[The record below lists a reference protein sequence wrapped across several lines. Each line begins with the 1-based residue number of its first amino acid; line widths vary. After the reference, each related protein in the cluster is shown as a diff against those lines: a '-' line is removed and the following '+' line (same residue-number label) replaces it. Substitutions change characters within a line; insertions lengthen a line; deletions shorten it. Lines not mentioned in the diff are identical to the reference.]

1 MVRSPDERV
10 GTSLSP
16 QAPISRPAADSRWRS
31 RRWVAR
37 LIRLVAV
44 LTPVCVSFGT
54 ALVLTGWL
62 DQPSGAWM
70 SIGRWVMIAVVS
82 TVVLI
87 LVQAVTKRLLP
98 LAALYS
104 LSLIFPDDAPSRFG
118 IALRSRTTRE
128 LRRDLDQRDEA
139 LPAAT
144 PRAAA
149 EELLVLV
156 AQLSKHDRLTRGHS
170 ERVRAYSR
178 MLGEEIGLSDDELDR
193 LHWAGLLHDIG
204 KIGVSAEILNKP
216 GLLTSEEFEEIKT
229 HTVIGE
235 RLATGLH
242 GWLGGAT
249 SAVWE
254 HHEMYAGGGY
264 PTGAPSA
271 HLPLTSRI
279 VCVAD
284 AFDVMT
290 SARSYKQPISGT
302 DARAELERCSGS
314 QFDPQVVR
322 AMMTISLGSLW
333 RAMGPLS
340 LIAQLQ
346 LFPRRLLQGG
356 LAVTIVVAAL
366 MAMGFTG
373 AAALLIDDPAE
384 TTMPEDA
391 IARDGENPPPSSAS
405 NDEAPDTEPADTEP
419 AGIPV
424 PGPVST
430 ESAPSVPTTATPS
443 AVTTTSASTPT
454 STTITSPATTSVVT
468 TVRSPSSPTTV
479 RPRTTTPAPV
489 GAPPT
494 SNATTTT
501 LPSDPNR
508 LTLASPQVGDVFAQ
522 PVLPM
527 LGRGPINGAPLPNY
541 DYDRN
546 EQPGLTLQRS
556 SGDLDVTDVRAI
568 QRWSWTLPAER
579 TLAASEVQLWASG
592 SGVTTTDDIL
602 VVRVGLYACDNAGSA
617 CALIA
622 DDETPF
628 AATAATFRG
637 IAFDLTPVGPVSLGA
652 GQVIEVRVAVLNG
665 SATDVILAYDSVEFP
680 AQLTL

>member
-1 MVRSPDERV
+1 
-10 GTSLSP
+10 
-16 QAPISRPAADSRWRS
+16 
-31 RRWVAR
+31 
-37 LIRLVAV
+37 
-44 LTPVCVSFGT
+44 
-54 ALVLTGWL
+54 
-62 DQPSGAWM
+62 M
-70 SIGRWVMIAVVS
+70 SIGRWVLIAVVS

-128 LRRDLDQRDEA
+128 LRRALEQGDQA
-139 LPAAT
+139 LSTST

-216 GLLTSEEFEEIKT
+216 GLLTSEEFEQIKA

-271 HLPLTSRI
+271 DLPLTSRI

-290 SARSYKQPISGT
+290 SARSYKQPISAT

-356 LAVTIVVAAL
+356 LAVTVVVAAL

-384 TTMPEDA
+384 TTPSETA
-391 IARDGENPPPSSAS
+391 ADGSNEPPSSAS
-405 NDEAPDTEPADTEP
+405 NDEPPDTGLRDNDPSGTGPADL
-419 AGIPV
+419 PV
-424 PGPVST
+424 TVPVST
-430 ESAPSVPTTATPS
+430 ESAPSVPATVTPS
-443 AVTTTSASTPT
+443 TVTTTSAPAST
-454 STTITSPATTSVVT
+454 STTIASPATTSVPT
-468 TVRSPSSPTTV
+468 TVKPPSRPATV
-479 RPRTTTPAPV
+479 RPRATTPAPV

-494 SNATTTT
+494 SDATTTT
-501 LPSDPNR
+501 LPADPNR
-508 LTLASPQVGDVFAQ
+508 LTLASPQAGDVFAQ

-541 DYDRN
+541 DSDRN

-556 SGDLDVTDVRAI
+556 SGDLDTTDARAV
-568 QRWSWTLPAER
+568 QRWSWTLPAAR

-602 VVRVGLYACDNAGSA
+602 VVRVGLYSCGNAGSA
-617 CALIA
+617 CTLIA

-637 IAFDLTPVGPVSLGA
+637 IAFDLTPVGPVSLDA

-665 SATDVILAYDSVEFP
+665 SATDVILAYDSVEYP

>member
-1 MVRSPDERV
+1 MRRKPDEKV
-10 GTSLSP
+10 GIAHSP
-16 QAPISRPAADSRWRS
+16 RAPISRPAADGRWRS
-31 RRWVAR
+31 RRWFAR

-44 LTPVCVSFGT
+44 LTPVGVSFGT
-54 ALVLTGWL
+54 ALILTGWL
-62 DQPSGAWM
+62 HQPSGAWL
-70 SIGRWVMIAVVS
+70 SIGRWVLIAIVS
-82 TVVLI
+82 TIAMI

-128 LRRDLDQRDEA
+128 LRRALDQGDQA
-139 LPAAT
+139 LTAAT
-144 PRAAA
+144 PREAA

-156 AQLSKHDRLTRGHS
+156 ARLSKHDRLTRGHS

-216 GLLTSEEFEEIKT
+216 GLLTSEEFEEIKA

-235 RLATGLH
+235 RLAAGLH

-271 HLPLTSRI
+271 GLPLTSRI

-290 SARSYKQPISGT
+290 SARSYKQPISAT

-384 TTMPEDA
+384 TTPSETA
-391 IARDGENPPPSSAS
+391 ADGSDEPPPSAG
-405 NDEAPDTEPADTEP
+405 NDEQPDTEPPDTGPADLPVTVP
-419 AGIPV
+419 A
-424 PGPVST
+424 ST
-430 ESAPSVPTTATPS
+430 ESAPSVPTTVTPS
-443 AVTTTSASTPT
+443 TITTTSAPSPI
-454 STTITSPATTSVVT
+454 STTIVSPVTTSVPT
-468 TVRSPSSPTTV
+468 TVKPPTRPTTV

-501 LPSDPNR
+501 LPFDPNR
-508 LTLASPQVGDVFAQ
+508 LTLASPKAGDAFAQ

-527 LGRGPINGAPLPNY
+527 VGRGPINGALLPNF
-541 DYDRN
+541 DSDRN
-546 EQPGLTLQRS
+546 EQPGLTLERS
-556 SGDLDVTDVRAI
+556 SGDLDTTDGRAV
-568 QRWSWTLPAER
+568 QRWSWTLPAAR
-579 TLAASEVQLWASG
+579 TLATSEVQLWASG
-592 SGVTTTDDIL
+592 SGTTTTDDIL
-602 VVRVGLYACDNAGSA
+602 VVRVGLYACDLAGSA
-617 CALIA
+617 CTLIA

-628 AATAATFRG
+628 AATSATFRG
-637 IAFDLTPVGPVSLGA
+637 IAFDLTPVGQVSLDA

-665 SATDVILAYDSVEFP
+665 SATDVILAYDSVEYP